1 MLLAEVPLQGTLE
14 WLRKTKG
21 AALGYVDSGLQ
32 PAGMER
38 VRFSLFRL
46 AKRVYLS
53 AKIFRTISPPIA
65 SDAVAAGLGAL
76 STCSA
81 AGRWTKQKS

>member
-38 VRFSLFRL
+38 VRFPLFRL
-46 AKRVYLS
+46 AKRV
-53 AKIFRTISPPIA
+53 
-65 SDAVAAGLGAL
+65 
-76 STCSA
+76 
-81 AGRWTKQKS
+81 